1 MTTDELKK
9 EAEEYIKKNNLE
21 WELETYRVSAIS
33 AVNEAYIAS
42 AEPREKHIAELEEE
56 NEELKERETEA
67 EVIID
72 KFLDFESSAMECG
85 LTLCGDT
92 HKRAVRFL
100 EED

>member
-1 MTTDELKK
+1 MTEEEIEKIK
-9 EAEEYIKKNNLE
+9 EHIEIHAKQE
-21 WELETYRVSAIS
+21 RRAIIITAILRK
-33 AVNEAYIAS
+33 AVNEL
-42 AEPREKHIAELEEE
+42 EHIAELEKE
-56 NEELKERETEA
+56 NAELKERETEA

>member
-42 AEPREKHIAELEEE
+42 AEPREKRITELEQKLEQ
-56 NEELKERETEA
+56 TE
-67 EVIID
+67 
-72 KFLDFESSAMECG
+72 KSC
-85 LTLCGDT
+85 LTISLI
-92 HKRAVRFL
+92 
-100 EED
+100 